1 MHNWQENEIKELLT
15 IRGSE
20 AIRFQITGTVKD
32 SVVYSRIT
40 KRLAERGVF
49 RSHMQ
54 VISKLKALRKQYLKY
69 HQQKLRCGSDRV
81 DWPFYEQCHRVFGN
95 ASMAHS
101 VKQQSPSPPPVASPP
116 PPSPSPPPPPP
127 TPPPPPPPPA
137 SALSDEHHEVV
148 VGLWDEVDKHLGP
161 VEPEDDDD
169 QYSPAE
175 QLHTMNTPEPAV
187 TTRPD
192 RGPEQLQ
199 GQLSTQFTVVVAE
212 PGVYISC
219 RSSTSTESYELLW
232 QEQSHQGKTYKV
244 PTKKRK
250 TTVMDQVSALV
261 SATVAQLR
269 EMDAAMQA
277 QEDARL
283 QRLMDH
289 EKEMQNN
296 LMSQLVTMHE
306 RTSRENHDRQRELV
320 DKILS
325 RFPSPS
331 APSGH

>member
-127 TPPPPPPPPA
+127 TPPPPPPPA

-175 QLHTMNTPEPAV
+175 QLHTMNTP
-187 TTRPD
+187 
-192 RGPEQLQ
+192 
-199 GQLSTQFTVVVAE
+199 
-212 PGVYISC
+212 
-219 RSSTSTESYELLW
+219 
-232 QEQSHQGKTYKV
+232 YKV

>member
-127 TPPPPPPPPA
+127 TPPPPPPPA

-175 QLHTMNTPEPAV
+175 QLHTMNTHMNSGKLCPDIFRSLTFTHDEHSRTLLEAFTPTGTFLEHSVASVSSSGRQDMTIIPAEGGRV
-187 TTRPD
+187 LFIVINTPTRS
-192 RGPEQLQ
+192 LQ
-199 GQLSTQFTVVVAE
+199 IFQ
-212 PGVYISC
+212 
-219 RSSTSTESYELLW
+219 
-232 QEQSHQGKTYKV
+232 
-244 PTKKRK
+244 
-250 TTVMDQVSALV
+250 
-261 SATVAQLR
+261 
-269 EMDAAMQA
+269 
-277 QEDARL
+277 
-283 QRLMDH
+283 
-289 EKEMQNN
+289 
-296 LMSQLVTMHE
+296 
-306 RTSRENHDRQRELV
+306 
-320 DKILS
+320 
-325 RFPSPS
+325 
-331 APSGH
+331 

>member
-20 AIRFQITGTVKD
+20 SIRNQITGTVKD

-40 KRLAERGVF
+40 KQLSERGVF

-69 HQQKLRCGSDRV
+69 HQQKIRCGSDRV

-95 ASMAHS
+95 APAVNP
-101 VKQQSPSPPPVASPP
+101 VKRQRSPSPPPASSLP
-116 PPSPSPPPPPP
+116 PSPPPPPP
-127 TPPPPPPPPA
+127 TPPPPT
-137 SALSDEHHEVV
+137 SALSDEHQEVV

-161 VEPEDDDD
+161 VEAEDDED
-169 QYSPAE
+169 QYSPPE
-175 QLHTMNTPEPAV
+175 PLHTINT
-187 TTRPD
+187 
-192 RGPEQLQ
+192 
-199 GQLSTQFTVVVAE
+199 S
-212 PGVYISC
+212 
-219 RSSTSTESYELLW
+219 
-232 QEQSHQGKTYKV
+232 YKV

-261 SATVAQLR
+261 SATVAQLS

-289 EKEMQNN
+289 EREMQTN
-296 LMSQLVTMHE
+296 LMSQLAVMHE
-306 RTSRENHDRQRELV
+306 RISRENHERQLELV
-320 DKILS
+320 DRILS

-331 APSGH
+331 GR